1 MGSLSLDEEVVKVK
15 DLTYTYP
22 GNTSPTLN
30 NLHFKVKKGEF
41 ILICGPSGCGKS
53 TLCKC
58 LVGLIPN
65 FYGGK
70 FEGKVEVAG
79 FDVTK
84 HPVREIAQH
93 VGFIGQNPEAQLF
106 SFTVEGEVAF
116 GVTNLGLP
124 LEEVRCR
131 VDWVLNLLNLK
142 DLSERSVKELSSGEK
157 QKVVLACTLAMTPS
171 ILVLDEPTSLLDPF
185 SARSL
190 ISTLVESS
198 RKLKITVIIV
208 EHKLNLLLSYVDRV
222 LVMSKDGKII
232 ADGNPRKIFSSKS
245 FVSTGL
251 NIPKTIKLHQ
261 ELVEEGLLSYP
272 VSLTVEELASRLRR
286 IFID

>member
-1 MGSLSLDEEVVKVK
+1 MSNLSLDEEIIKVK

-22 GNTSPTLN
+22 GNINPTLN
-30 NLHFKVKKGEF
+30 NLHFKVRRGEF

-58 LVGLIPN
+58 LIGLIPN

-70 FEGKVEVAG
+70 FEGRVEVAG

-84 HPVREIAQH
+84 HSVREVAQH
-93 VGFIGQNPEAQLF
+93 VGFIGQNPETQLF

-124 LEEVRCR
+124 LDEVKCR

-142 DLSERSVKELSSGEK
+142 NLRERNVKELSSGEK
-157 QKVVLACTLAMTPS
+157 QKVVLACILAMTPS
-171 ILVLDEPTSLLDPF
+171 VLVLDEPTSLLDPF

-190 ISTLVESS
+190 INNLVEIN

-208 EHKLNLLLSYVDRV
+208 EHKLNLLLNHVNRV
-222 LVMSKDGKII
+222 LIMSKDGRIV
-232 ADGNPRKIFSSKS
+232 ADDNPRKIFSNKNL
-245 FVSTGL
+245 VSTGL
-251 NIPKTIKLHQ
+251 NIPKAVKLHQ

-272 VSLTVEELASRLRR
+272 VSLTVEELANRLRR
-286 IFID
+286 ILID